1 MSVDEDTHID
11 LESFWPYQ
19 VIVLADQISR
29 YTLEIVRSE
38 ANINQSQWRVLAAIA
53 DQPGRTAAD
62 VTAVTPMDKTIVSR
76 AVSSLIEQGLV
87 KKTPSQG
94 DKRRST
100 LETTAAGLETYS
112 TIAKKLAATLIPSAE
127 DASKTK
133 DFVKNL
139 KEFSSKMDK
148 INQAQ
153 SLPKA

>member
-1 MSVDEDTHID
+1 MSVDKDTHID

-53 DQPGRTAAD
+53 DQPGRTAAE

-87 KKTPSQG
+87 EKTPSQG

-100 LETTAAGLETYS
+100 LETTAAGLETYT
-112 TIAKKLAATLIPSAE
+112 TIAKKLASTLIPSE
-127 DASKTK
+127 DDAAKTK
-133 DFVKNL
+133 NFVKNL
-139 KEFSSKMDK
+139 KEFSLKMDK
-148 INQAQ
+148 INQANA
-153 SLPKA
+153 LPK